1 MYIRRSNV
9 RTVVRLNSKLYDAA
23 RFTAA
28 GLAHHDLFFADGAT
42 PSDDIV
48 RQFLSICEKSDGAV
62 AVHCKAGLGRTGTLV
77 GCFLMKHFRLTAAEA
92 IAWTRI
98 ARPGSVLGAQ
108 QQYLGD
114 KQHEMWTQGDAY
126 RRRRQE
132 RASEPGEPRAETPTP
147 STAIDEKAAAA
158 AATAAAC
165 SAPVETPAAAATS
178 QGDQLNRLKLQRCR
192 HGQGQGHGPKLAREN
207 ARRQQQQ
214 QQHQQEVNIN
224 PDNSLFTSY
233 RRHMRSRN

>member
-42 PSDDIV
+42 PTDDIV

-158 AATAAAC
+158 AAAAC
-165 SAPVETPAAAATS
+165 SAPVEAPAAAATS